1 MVTLVCRP
9 DAICV
14 ASQEN
19 LEFHFMYLIYPCCLE
34 KKTFNPISYFI
45 PIYIIFVSV
54 EIYSLKIYRHG
65 HTSLHGRYTKYIFF
79 FVAVQISMQTRWARK
94 VSSCIGATSWQLF
107 LDRRYIYRYVEVAA
121 SA

>member
-1 MVTLVCRP
+1 MVTRLCMAV
-9 DAICV
+9 IL
-14 ASQEN
+14 N
-19 LEFHFMYLIYPCCLE
+19 
-34 KKTFNPISYFI
+34 
-45 PIYIIFVSV
+45 IYI
-54 EIYSLKIYRHG
+54 
-65 HTSLHGRYTKYIFF
+65 F